1 MSIPLPQ
8 HPRPDFERKEWLNL
22 NGTWKFKFDKENVGK
37 KEAWFNSDDFP
48 LDILVPFGWG
58 SPLSGVKDEADYG
71 WYRKAITIPEEW
83 KGKRVFLVVGA
94 SDWITEGWF
103 DGAPVGF
110 HEGGYTPFEFELTHL
125 VKWGVEQKITIRAED
140 TTLRSADSPCAYA
153 LFGKQGYGNVNGIW
167 QTVYLEARP
176 DVYMDT
182 VHLIPDIDKMSVTA
196 KITLDSPAKQPAVA
210 TIHFKKEDR
219 KAPASTLIK
228 PGQQSVEFEIPFE
241 AIKLWDLD
249 NPYLYEVQA
258 VLTYGDNN
266 EDRISTYFGM
276 RKVSVTKMPGT
287 GYPYVALNNKP
298 IYLQLTLDQ
307 SYHPEGYYTFPSD
320 EFMKNEIMISK
331 KLALSGNRVHIK
343 VEIPRKLYWADK
355 LGLLI
360 MADVPNSWGQ
370 PTQQMFAASEYAMRE
385 MLKRDMNHP
394 CIFSWVLYNETWG
407 LFTDWTEGGEK
418 RRKYLPQT
426 QQQVARMV
434 RLAKS
439 LDPSR
444 LVEDNSACN
453 NDHVLTDIN
462 TWHSYLPGY
471 DWEKRIHDFCEST
484 FEGST
489 WNYIGGHRQT
499 DAPMFNSECGNVWG
513 YAGSTGDVDWSWDYH
528 MMMNAF
534 RRHPK
539 CAGWLYT
546 EHHDVC
552 NEWNGYVRFDRTAKY
567 TGIEQIFPGMSLNDL
582 HADAYL
588 ALDSELCR
596 SFEPGAKCPVPLFI
610 SLTTDKYM
618 GRKLSVTAVVRWWD
632 EQGKLTESPA
642 KEVALS
648 IDATAWM
655 HADIGTVNVQL
666 PNVPAVGAICFSV
679 KNGAKIIARNFTTFV
694 TVAEK
699 AAKDGVIRVSP
710 KDFTKAKWSQKQWN
724 IFDGLKVNGAGK
736 GFFEYEF
743 KLPAKAD
750 KAAVFRA
757 EISAKRLNG
766 KDIENDKVG
775 TVDMDH
781 MLGKGFHDPSK
792 NANSYPMTDTD
803 CWSGT
808 LRVYAN
814 GKLVHTNALPDDP
827 ADHRG
832 ILSWFAQP
840 HDRKL
845 NEAGSYGYLVE
856 AAIPEEIIAKAK
868 GKLTIRLETDDHGL
882 AIYGAKFGRFP
893 LDLTLSF

>member
-1 MSIPLPQ
+1 
-8 HPRPDFERKEWLNL
+8 
-22 NGTWKFKFDKENVGK
+22 
-37 KEAWFNSDDFP
+37 
-48 LDILVPFGWG
+48 
-58 SPLSGVKDEADYG
+58 
-71 WYRKAITIPEEW
+71 
-83 KGKRVFLVVGA
+83 
-94 SDWITEGWF
+94 
-103 DGAPVGF
+103 
-110 HEGGYTPFEFELTHL
+110 
-125 VKWGVEQKITIRAED
+125 
-140 TTLRSADSPCAYA
+140 
-153 LFGKQGYGNVNGIW
+153 
-167 QTVYLEARP
+167 
-176 DVYMDT
+176 
-182 VHLIPDIDKMSVTA
+182 
-196 KITLDSPAKQPAVA
+196 
-210 TIHFKKEDR
+210 
-219 KAPASTLIK
+219 
-228 PGQQSVEFEIPFE
+228 
-241 AIKLWDLD
+241 
-249 NPYLYEVQA
+249 
-258 VLTYGDNN
+258 
-266 EDRISTYFGM
+266 
-276 RKVSVTKMPGT
+276 
-287 GYPYVALNNKP
+287 
-298 IYLQLTLDQ
+298 
-307 SYHPEGYYTFPSD
+307 
-320 EFMKNEIMISK
+320 
-331 KLALSGNRVHIK
+331 
-343 VEIPRKLYWADK
+343 
-355 LGLLI
+355 
-360 MADVPNSWGQ
+360 
-370 PTQQMFAASEYAMRE
+370 
-385 MLKRDMNHP
+385 
-394 CIFSWVLYNETWG
+394 
-407 LFTDWTEGGEK
+407 
-418 RRKYLPQT
+418 
-426 QQQVARMV
+426 
-434 RLAKS
+434 
-439 LDPSR
+439 
-444 LVEDNSACN
+444 
-453 NDHVLTDIN
+453 
-462 TWHSYLPGY
+462 
-471 DWEKRIHDFCEST
+471 
-484 FEGST
+484 
-489 WNYIGGHRQT
+489 
-499 DAPMFNSECGNVWG
+499 
-513 YAGSTGDVDWSWDYH
+513 
-528 MMMNAF
+528 
-534 RRHPK
+534 
-539 CAGWLYT
+539 
-546 EHHDVC
+546 
-552 NEWNGYVRFDRTAKY
+552 
-567 TGIEQIFPGMSLNDL
+567 MSLNDL

-642 KEVALS
+642 KEVALTL
-648 IDATAWM
+648 DATAWM
-655 HADIGTVNVQL
+655 HADLGIVNVQL
-666 PNVPAVGAICFSV
+666 PKVPSVGAICFSV

-743 KLPAKAD
+743 KLPAKAN